1 MDLKAY
7 FRKIRDAEKGLK
19 GEYQFIVSLAT
30 PDGGRAGVIT
40 EVATAVA
47 SRLIVEAKARKA
59 TDEERKRFLE
69 QQAAQRKAVAKQVLA
84 SAVQS
89 QLARLMEAWLGK
101 GAPAAS
107 EEGTEKDGVEPKG

>member
-7 FRKIRDAEKGLK
+7 FRKIRDAEKGLN
-19 GEYQFIVSLAT
+19 GEYQLVVSMQT

-40 EVATAVA
+40 EVATAIA
-47 SRLIVEAKARKA
+47 SRLIVEAKARRA
-59 TDEERKRFLE
+59 TDQETKKFYEEQTAK
-69 QQAAQRKAVAKQVLA
+69 RKAVAKQVLA

-89 QLARLMEAWLGK
+89 QLARLMDAWLGK

-107 EEGTEKDGVEPKG
+107 EEAEPSAGEEVKK